1 MMCKSDYVLKIYLMI
16 KWGKKFRLFLR
27 LQTLQKDQIRK
38 YKTTVRDWYSID
50 VDVYTQ
56 VRSGLTTRIKKNYR
70 GEKGRDK
77 AMM

>member
-1 MMCKSDYVLKIYLMI
+1 MRKEIQVIFETTNS
-16 KWGKKFRLFLR
+16 
-27 LQTLQKDQIRK
+27 TKDQIRK

-56 VRSGLTTRIKKNYR
+56 VCSGPTTRIKKNYR
-70 GEKGRDK
+70 AEKGRDK

>member
-1 MMCKSDYVLKIYLMI
+1 MRKEIQVIFETTNS
-16 KWGKKFRLFLR
+16 
-27 LQTLQKDQIRK
+27 TKDQIKK